1 MVYKFDSYELDTVR
15 FELRNAGT
23 PLPIEPQVFVL
34 LELLISNQGRMISKD
49 EIFEYVWEGRIV
61 SEAALSSRI
70 RSARKAIGDSG
81 KTQRFIKTVHG
92 SGFRFD
98 GEVEL
103 MNAKKHSPPQEP
115 EKEKTSSNGAMARPT
130 VAVMP
135 FLNLSGDPDQEYFS
149 DAITSDIISALS
161 KHRWLEVT
169 ARNTTFGFKGTKL
182 GAKQL
187 GKELDVGYLVE
198 GTVRRAGDRIRVT
211 AELIDASS
219 AIQLWTDRY
228 DRQFEDIFAV
238 QDEITAKLGARLEP
252 EIGTAER
259 MKVVVNEK
267 RDLGAWE
274 NFHLGVWHFFRF
286 TGEDNLEAQRLL
298 QLSRDQDKHFGEAH
312 AWWAYAVILGMVY
325 WDTKPSDENLTAAL
339 EATQRA
345 IKIDPQNAVF
355 HALKA
360 RVQLARKEYGNAI
373 AENEFAIDLN
383 PTFAAAFCG
392 LGDSLA
398 YEGRYEDSIEEFEKA
413 ITLSPNDPQRW
424 AFFTYGA
431 LALIFQGDYER
442 AVEWTE
448 KAAMIPNCQYWTY
461 AHRAVALAHQGKSDE
476 ALKAAEELL
485 KLAPQFSLAFAEEKL
500 FYLKIPEQLNGYL
513 DGLRKAGIE

>member
-1 MVYKFDSYELDTVR
+1 M
-15 FELRNAGT
+15 
-23 PLPIEPQVFVL
+23 
-34 LELLISNQGRMISKD
+34 
-49 EIFEYVWEGRIV
+49 
-61 SEAALSSRI
+61 
-70 RSARKAIGDSG
+70 
-81 KTQRFIKTVHG
+81 
-92 SGFRFD
+92 
-98 GEVEL
+98 
-103 MNAKKHSPPQEP
+103 
-115 EKEKTSSNGAMARPT
+115 
-130 VAVMP
+130 
-135 FLNLSGDPDQEYFS
+135 
-149 DAITSDIISALS
+149 
-161 KHRWLEVT
+161 
-169 ARNTTFGFKGTKL
+169 
-182 GAKQL
+182 
-187 GKELDVGYLVE
+187 
-198 GTVRRAGDRIRVT
+198 
-211 AELIDASS
+211 
-219 AIQLWTDRY
+219 
-228 DRQFEDIFAV
+228 
-238 QDEITAKLGARLEP
+238 
-252 EIGTAER
+252 
-259 MKVVVNEK
+259 
-267 RDLGAWE
+267 
-274 NFHLGVWHFFRF
+274 
-286 TGEDNLEAQRLL
+286 
-298 QLSRDQDKHFGEAH
+298 
-312 AWWAYAVILGMVY
+312 
-325 WDTKPSDENLTAAL
+325 